1 MHASS
6 ARLARAD
13 RAVVAHVRFCGF
25 ALIGAASVLLLGIFL
40 AGGGQEGVPRLFDF
54 HTFWVAGR
62 AYVHGDNPYP
72 ARIQGP
78 IGRADWFVY
87 PAPIAALFAPFGL
100 LPYAVAWPTFAA
112 LLVVATVGAL
122 WLVGVRD
129 WRCYAVAFCCLP
141 VLKAINLGTA
151 TPLLM
156 LGVAAVWR
164 FRDRAGMAAGVAAL
178 TVLTKLF
185 LWPLV
190 IWLWWTSRRRTALL
204 AAALGALALIV
215 GWLPLGTQ
223 TTKHYVT
230 LMHQLS
236 VAEARD
242 GYGIG
247 GIASALG
254 ASPSMAALSPLLCAP
269 LVLLGLRPIAHRVNE
284 RASFAI
290 FVAASVA
297 LSPIVWQHYFAFA
310 ILVLALVSPRL
321 TTAWLLPMG
330 YWALTQQQAWSSLW
344 RPALGLALLAA
355 CVVDHRP
362 LRRRSGLRPISLVE
376 PSLNGRGRST

>member
-1 MHASS
+1 MV
-6 ARLARAD
+6 ARL
-13 RAVVAHVRFCGF
+13 RFCGF
-25 ALIGAASVLLLGIFL
+25 ALIGVASVVLVGIFL
-40 AGGGQEGVPRLFDF
+40 AGGGQGGAPRLFDF

-62 AYVHGDNPYP
+62 AYVHGVTPYP
-72 ARIQGP
+72 DRIQGP
-78 IGRADWFVY
+78 VGRADWFVY

-100 LPYAVAWPTFAA
+100 MPYAVAWPIFAA
-112 LLVVATVGAL
+112 LLVVATAGSL

-190 IWLWWTSRRRTALL
+190 VWLWWTSRRRTALL
-204 AAALGALALIV
+204 AVALGALALIV
-215 GWLPLGTQ
+215 GWLPLGMQATE
-223 TTKHYVT
+223 HYLT

-236 VAEARD
+236 VDEARD

-254 ASPSMAALSPLLCAP
+254 ASRSNAALLPLLCAP
-269 LVLLGLRPIAHRVNE
+269 LVLFGLRPIVHRVDE
-284 RASFAI
+284 RASLAI
-290 FVAASVA
+290 VVAASVA
-297 LSPIVWQHYFAFA
+297 LSPIVWQHYFAFT

-321 TTAWLLPMG
+321 TRAWLLPMG

-344 RPALGLALLAA
+344 RPALALALLAA
-355 CVVDHRP
+355 CLVDYRP
-362 LRRRSGLRPISLVE
+362 LRKTSGLPPISLVE
-376 PSLNGRGRST
+376 PPPNGRGRSNYERS